1 MECKDFGIG
10 PEPHRDDDTEHCSI
24 QTDQWDSEPVGT

>member
-10 PEPHRDDDTEHCSI
+10 PEPHRVADTKHCSI
-24 QTDQWDSEPVGT
+24 QMDQWDS